1 MCRKFTQLSLMS
13 GLFFLCLL
21 SLSSSCQASIRESVG
36 LEYQPSRSGG
46 GVRNSSQLQE
56 AIRNNQRQAGN
67 SSNKRNRLS
76 ADEREILRKQIRE
89 AENEIYYF
97 NK

>member
-1 MCRKFTQLSLMS
+1 MWRKFTQLSLIS
-13 GLFFLCLL
+13 GLLFFCLL
-21 SLSSSCQASIRESVG
+21 SLSSSCLASIRESRG
-36 LEYQPSRSGG
+36 LEYHPPRAGG
-46 GVRNSSQLQE
+46 GVRNSPQLQE
-56 AIRNNQRQAGN
+56 AIRNNQKQAGN